1 MKQKT
6 GPQNHKLLIK
16 KKAKDLNRHFSKEY
30 LQMTWTDLEIAIL
43 SEPSQTYKYHI
54 LLICGILKKKKGTNE
69 PICKTE
75 SKVWKISVAGA
86 INWETEIDMC
96 TLLYIK

>member
-43 SEPSQTYKYHI
+43 SEPSQTDKYHI
-54 LLICGILKKKKGTNE
+54 LLIYGILKKKKVQMNLFAKQSQRCG
-69 PICKTE
+69 KYL
-75 SKVWKISVAGA
+75 WRGG
-86 INWETEIDMC
+86 
-96 TLLYIK
+96 

>member
-43 SEPSQTYKYHI
+43 SEPSQTDKYHI
-54 LLICGILKKKKGTNE
+54 LLICGILKKKKVQMNLFAKQSQRCG
-69 PICKTE
+69 KYL
-75 SKVWKISVAGA
+75 WRGR
-86 INWETEIDMC
+86 
-96 TLLYIK
+96 